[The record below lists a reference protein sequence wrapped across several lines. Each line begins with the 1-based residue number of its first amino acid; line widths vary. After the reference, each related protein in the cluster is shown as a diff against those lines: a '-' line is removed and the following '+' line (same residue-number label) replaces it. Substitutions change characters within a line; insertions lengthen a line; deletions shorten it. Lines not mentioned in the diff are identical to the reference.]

1 MADTT
6 NAIPQTST
14 KSEAG
19 FVRAIGLFD
28 GTMIVVGSM
37 IGSGIFIVAAAI
49 SRQTGSPGGLLL
61 TWILTGLL
69 TISAALSFGELAALF
84 PHAGGQYVY
93 LREAYSPLWGFLYGW
108 TLFLVIQSGTIAAVA
123 VGFARYLGVLLP
135 SISPN
140 VWIVHPIALGSKYAI
155 SLSIQQLVGVLMIVF
170 LTFINTLGVRI
181 GKLIQNVFTS
191 AKTLSL
197 LGLIFLGIFVGRNAG
212 AITENFSHFWTVRN
226 AQPIEP
232 GANFLRSFLPTITA
246 ASGAFGLFVAFGVAQ
261 VGSLFSADAWN
272 NIGFTAAEVKNPKR
286 DVALSMALGTIIVI
300 TLYCLAN
307 VAYLCTLPLVQ
318 IQTAPDDRVA
328 TAALNAIFG
337 PTGAMIMAV
346 AIIIST
352 FGCNNGLIL
361 AGARVS
367 YAMARDGLFFKST
380 GALNKNG
387 VPGSALMYQGVWI
400 TILILLRT
408 RKVSADGV
416 VTYGNVYSNL
426 LDYVVF
432 AALLFYALTIVGIF
446 VLRTKRPDAER
457 PYRAFGYPIVPMLY
471 VLAAAAIMLVLLLYQ
486 TQTAGAGLAIVLIG
500 LPVYFL
506 WSWWSRRTVKT
517 GSTQ

>member
-6 NAIPQTST
+6 HPLPQGTT
-14 KSEAG
+14 KNEPG

-37 IGSGIFIVAAAI
+37 IGSGIFIVAADI
-49 SRQTGSPGGLLL
+49 SRQTGSAGGLLL
-61 TWILTGLL
+61 TWVLTGLL
-69 TISAALSFGELAALF
+69 TISAALSYGELASLF
-84 PHAGGQYVY
+84 PHAGGQYIY

-108 TLFLVIQSGTIAAVA
+108 TLFLVIQTGTIAAVA

-140 VWIVHPIALGSKYAI
+140 TWIVHPIALSSKFAV
-155 SLSIQQLVGVLMIVF
+155 SLSVQQFVAVLMIIFITF
-170 LTFINTLGVRI
+170 LNTLGVRL
-181 GKLIQNVFTS
+181 GKLIQNIFTS

-197 LGLIFLGIFVGRNAG
+197 IGLILLGVFVGRNAG
-212 AITENFSHFWTVRN
+212 AITENFRHFWEIRN

-232 GANFLRSFLPTITA
+232 GANFLRNFVPTITA

-286 DVALSMALGTIIVI
+286 DVALSMAFGTIIVI

-307 VAYLCTLPLVQ
+307 LAYLCTLPLVQ

-328 TAALNAIFG
+328 SAALNAIFG
-337 PTGAMIMAV
+337 PIGAMIMAG
-346 AIIIST
+346 AIIVST

-367 YAMARDGLFFKST
+367 YAMAKDGLFFRTT
-380 GALNKNG
+380 GNLNKRG
-387 VPGSALMYQGVWI
+387 VPAIALIFQGLWI
-400 TILILLRT
+400 IVLLLMRT
-408 RKVSADGV
+408 RHVDAARVVS
-416 VTYGNVYSNL
+416 YGNVYNDL

-432 AALLFYALTIVGIF
+432 SVLLFYVLTIVGIF
-446 VLRTKRPDAER
+446 VLRAKRPDTER
-457 PYRAFGYPIVPMLY
+457 PYRAFGYPFVPLLYIV
-471 VLAAAAIMLVLLLYQ
+471 AALAIMFVLLLYR
-486 TQTAGAGLAIVLIG
+486 TQTAWPGLVIVFLG
-500 LPVYFL
+500 VPVYWL
-506 WSWWSRRTVKT
+506 WSRR
-517 GSTQ
+517 STQVSRTE